1 MLLTDPGAGSALSY
15 AQQHNV
21 TSEVLSPSTQ
31 SAPSKPVL
39 WAAWRDAPVQSSS
52 ASTVTTAAVATA
64 SVNSGSPSIPT
75 RVSLENMAPL
85 SLVAAQPAP
94 TSHTAIAGAAEGPVA
109 AILQAANEG
118 TSGSGAGPSNT
129 RPSTSEAL
137 SQAHE
142 RIRTLETQ
150 VRRLEMC
157 FDSDNVPPAVL
168 QTPVAAPSEVVSQ
181 LRQARDISELES
193 YQQTGQARETK
204 LEKENAALRAQLQ
217 AEETT
222 QRARE
227 ASLQQAEA
235 HIAELRSAQQAW
247 QQREAELVRVNADNC
262 AQAEAARLRMI
273 ESHREIMSKM
283 TAGIM
288 STTTAREP
296 PSSQDRGMALTRVQQ
311 ILVELQTA
319 KQKLTQQQITCAN
332 ETLLA
337 AQARDAAVSCLHA
350 RERELQ
356 QAKLRVTEL
365 ENAQSLREAREL
377 TLTEEKETLAKYL
390 QKSLAEL
397 RTAKDEVTRL
407 QGEVDDANA
416 AGDAAG
422 AAAAAPLA
430 TPGGFTEMKGVDE
443 LQRQVQ
449 QLAHDHELQRQA
461 LDLQRELA
469 SAAQQ
474 GLRGAK
480 RRLQDTEKAHQE
492 QVRKMQRE
500 AETLREQLRS
510 RDNVVHTLTTDL
522 ATVRGELATARAEAN
537 GLEEA
542 HAQLSAAQAEV
553 GSLRGLL
560 NVERQRV
567 VNMEAQRAASDA
579 RWKKR
584 NAELV
589 SEQATLQQR
598 LDRLTAE
605 MQRPVVSIAHGA
617 SNGAS
622 DARGATQQGAAAGPH
637 SPARGAIPA
646 LSMPLSP
653 QPGAQATA
661 ADAQSEVQAL
671 RRDREFKNQTILDL
685 QRQLCEL
692 QERFASK

>member
-15 AQQHNV
+15 AQQRNV
-21 TSEVLSPSTQ
+21 ASEVLSPSTQ

-85 SLVAAQPAP
+85 YLVAAQPAP

-109 AILQAANEG
+109 ARLQAANEG
-118 TSGSGAGPSNT
+118 KSGSGAGPSKT

-137 SQAHE
+137 SLAQE

-150 VRRLEMC
+150 VKRLEMC

-168 QTPVAAPSEVVSQ
+168 QTPVAAHSEVVAQ
-181 LRQARDISELES
+181 LRQARDRISELES
-193 YQQTGQARETK
+193 YQQTGQARETE
-204 LEKENAALRAQLQ
+204 LGQENSALRVQLQ
-217 AEETT
+217 ARETT
-222 QRARE
+222 QRACE
-227 ASLQQAEA
+227 AALQQVEA
-235 HIAELRSAQQAW
+235 HIAELRSAQQVW

-273 ESHREIMSKM
+273 ESHREIMSK
-283 TAGIM
+283 
-288 STTTAREP
+288 TTAREP
-296 PSSQDRGMALTRVQQ
+296 PSSQDRGMAANRVQQ
-311 ILVELQTA
+311 ILVELQAA
-319 KQKLTQQQITCAN
+319 KQKLSQEQITYAN
-332 ETLLA
+332 EAMLA
-337 AQARDAAVSCLHA
+337 AQARDAAVSSLHS

-365 ENAQSLREAREL
+365 ENAQSLGDAREL

-397 RTAKDEVTRL
+397 RTAKDDVTRL
-407 QGEVDDANA
+407 QGKVDVANA
-416 AGDAAG
+416 SRDAAG

-430 TPGGFTEMKGVDE
+430 TPDGLTEMKGVDE

-449 QLAHDHELQRQA
+449 QMAHDYELQRQA

-480 RRLQDTEKAHQE
+480 RRLQDSEKAHQE
-492 QVRKMQRE
+492 RVRELQRE
-500 AETLREQLRS
+500 AETLREQLHS
-510 RDNVVHTLTTDL
+510 RRNVALTLTTDL

-537 GLEEA
+537 GLEGA

-589 SEQATLQQR
+589 SEKATLQQR

-605 MQRPVVSIAHGA
+605 MQRPAVSGVQGAGLAA
-617 SNGAS
+617 SNALS
-622 DARGATQQGAAAGPH
+622 ATQQGAAAGAH
-637 SPARGAIPA
+637 SPARGTIPQQ
-646 LSMPLSP
+646 SMPLSP